1 MSDENDA
8 VFKLFT
14 KRMMISEQQAS
25 PSGTTH
31 MIDQGEEPI
40 RSSLNFEYKI
50 VVSLCPLQRP
60 SPWNDLTV
68 IN

>member
-25 PSGTTH
+25 PSRTTH
-31 MIDQGEEPI
+31 MINQGEELIP
-40 RSSLNFEYKI
+40 SSLNFE
-50 VVSLCPLQRP
+50 
-60 SPWNDLTV
+60 
-68 IN
+68 